1 MRRRKKHGAPNHERW
16 VVSYA
21 DFMTLLFAFFVV
33 LFASSQADTKKQKA
47 LAQAMQAAFS
57 QSAPEVGGAGVVVPV
72 TDDPYEAMARAELLK
87 ERALRERLVAK
98 AAEIGMRPDSVV
110 LRTTPEGLVISLR
123 EYGFFA
129 SGSSVVREPAV
140 PILVELARAL
150 PEGLVRVEGHTDT
163 VPIHTAQF
171 PSNWELSSAR
181 AAAIARILLE
191 YGRVAPGDVAVEGL
205 AEFHPVEG
213 NDTEAERAENRR
225 VDVIVLRR
233 TMLPKSPGF

>member
-57 QSAPEVGGAGVVVPV
+57 QSAPEVGGAGV
-72 TDDPYEAMARAELLK
+72 
-87 ERALRERLVAK
+87 VAK